1 MGEGLRNTA
10 SLAACTTYNASLQT
24 YYTVRLLADRDRLDD
39 AFRTYAYFRW
49 VDDCIDGNASAPSER
64 AQFVRRQTQVI
75 DGSYSGQPPG
85 DVSLEEA
92 MLVDLVRSDPS
103 PRSGLAAYVR
113 NMLAVMSFDSGRRGR
128 LISQSELNSYT
139 HSLAVAVT
147 EAIHY
152 FIGHGQAAP
161 RDSSRYLAVSAAHI
175 THMLRDT
182 WPDLEA
188 GYFNIPV
195 EYLESQHISAHD
207 VHSPAYCAWVKGRVG
222 LARAYFKAGREFI
235 ARVEN
240 ARCRLAYFAYIARF
254 ETVLDMIERDG
265 WLLRREYGE
274 RKSFTNAFR
283 MAWSI
288 LISAIPTR
296 LAAERESLLGPP
308 SQG

>member
-1 MGEGLRNTA
+1 MRNTA

-24 YYTVRLLADRDRLDD
+24 YYTVRLLADRNRLDD

-49 VDDCIDGNASAPSER
+49 VDDRIDGSESAPSER
-64 AQFVRRQTQVI
+64 AQFVRRQTELI
-75 DGSYSGQPPG
+75 DGSYGGQLPF
-85 DVSLEEA
+85 DVSVEEA

-113 NMLAVMSFDSGRRGR
+113 NMLAVMTFDSGRRGR
-128 LISQSELNSYT
+128 LISQVELNTYT

-161 RDSSRYLAVSAAHI
+161 RDGSRYLAVSAAHI

-207 VHSPAYCAWVKGRVG
+207 VHSPAYRAWVKSRVE
-222 LARAYFKAGREFI
+222 LARDYFKAGREFI
-235 ARVEN
+235 ARIEN

-254 ETVLDMIERDG
+254 ETVLHMIERDG

-274 RKSFTNAFR
+274 RKSLINTFR

-288 LISAIPTR
+288 LLSAVPGR
-296 LAAERESLLGPP
+296 LAPEGESVLGPR
-308 SQG
+308 